1 MEKLIITVALGGAE
15 VARKFN
21 PNVPTTAEQL
31 AQAAYDAYCAGASII
46 HLHVYD
52 DVGQPT
58 EDLGIFQRAVD
69 LIHEKCPLIIEG
81 STGGGRTDFSPEQRS
96 RSIEARGVELG
107 TLNMGSVNF
116 FGRPF
121 INAPQ
126 DLEFW
131 AKKMRRL
138 GVKPT
143 LMIFEVG
150 MVRTV
155 ERMVEAGL
163 LDPPLYFDLVM
174 NAEGA
179 IPGTPKNL
187 LHLVEC
193 LPSGSQWSVNAFTP
207 ESQLCMT
214 TMAILMGGHVRVGF
228 EDNIYYTPGV
238 LAPNNTVFVERIV
251 RFAEEVGRDVASP
264 DEARTILLVAARPGH
279 AKGTV
284 QREGE

>member
-1 MEKLIITVALGGAE
+1 MDKLIITVALGGAE
-15 VARKFN
+15 VARTLN
-21 PNVPTTAEQL
+21 PNVPTTPEQL
-31 AQAAYDAYCAGASII
+31 AQAAYDAYCAGASIV

-52 DVGQPT
+52 DAGRPT
-58 EDLGIFQRAVD
+58 EDLAIFQKAVD

-81 STGGGRTDFSPEQRS
+81 STGGGRPDFSAEQRS

-107 TLNMGSVNF
+107 TLNMGSLNF
-116 FGRPF
+116 FGKPF

-131 AKKMRRL
+131 AKKMKRL

-143 LMIFEVG
+143 LMIFDVG
-150 MVRTV
+150 MIRTA

-174 NAEGA
+174 NAEGG

-187 LHLVEC
+187 VHLVEC

-228 EDNIYYTPGV
+228 EDNMYYRPGV
-238 LAPNNTVFVERIV
+238 LAPNNTVFVERIS
-251 RFAEEVGRDVASP
+251 RLAQEVGRDIASP
-264 DEARTILLVAARPGH
+264 EEARQILGLS
-279 AKGTV
+279 
-284 QREGE
+284 QRA